1 MATNKNYYQEKQI
14 KLAQK
19 LQKIKDTY
27 IVDSLNSAQRLANEI
42 AEIQNETK
50 EINDL
55 LKDEEVKIKI
65 NKK

>member
-55 LKDEEVKIKI
+55 LKDEEVRIKI